1 MNTQFRRISVAVFAG
16 LSLVS
21 ALAGCGKA
29 GSSQAS
35 SASSGGGGPT
45 TTAAIPAKPESGTF
59 QMGIE
64 PWLGYG
70 PWYVAR
76 QHGAFKANGISV
88 NITNFTT
95 DDQINAALA
104 SGKLDGANIATHTML
119 RLAAAGLPITA
130 VLLEDQSNTADAV
143 LAGPG
148 INSIKDLKGKKVAY
162 EEGTTSDILI
172 HHALAA
178 NGMTINDIKK
188 VPLAA
193 ADAGAAA
200 IAGKVDAA
208 VTYEPYLTTALHQN
222 KRFKLIYA
230 ASQDPGLVGDVFV
243 VRNDVL
249 KSRPGQIAALL
260 KSWRQAI
267 SDYKAH
273 TLEAQAIITKAVG
286 AKPGDL
292 TTAFLG
298 VKLYSL
304 QDNVAQLSGAYLNK
318 TILDVLQ
325 AAKQA
330 GLIKGSVDPKSLIDS
345 GFVNQ
350 VAKG

>member
-1 MNTQFRRISVAVFAG
+1 MTKFTRTIAAVLASVG
-16 LSLVS
+16 LLVALS
-21 ALAGCGKA
+21 ACGKA
-29 GSSQAS
+29 GSSQGNT
-35 SASSGGGGPT
+35 ASSGSGPT
-45 TTAAIPAKPESGTF
+45 TTAAIPAKAESGTF

-70 PWYVAR
+70 PWHVAK
-76 QHGAFKANGISV
+76 QKGFFGANGVNV
-88 NITNFTT
+88 NISNFTT

-130 VLLEDQSNTADAV
+130 VLLEDESETADAV

-148 INSIKDLKGKKVAY
+148 IKSIKDLKGKKVAY
-162 EEGTTSDILI
+162 EEGTTSDILL

-178 NGMTINDIKK
+178 NGMTIADIKK

-208 VTYEPYLTTALHQN
+208 VTYEPYLTTALRQN
-222 KRFKLIYA
+222 KAFKLIYTA
-230 ASQDPGLVGDVFV
+230 GQDPGLVGDVFV

-260 KSWRQAI
+260 RSWQQAVTYYRT
-267 SDYKAH
+267 S
-273 TLEAQAIITKAVG
+273 TPSAQAIITTAVG

-292 TTAFLG
+292 TTAFKG
-298 VKLYSL
+298 VKIYSL
-304 QDNVAQLSGAYLNK
+304 PDNVAQLSGAYLNK
-318 TILDVLQ
+318 TIVDVLQ
-325 AAKQA
+325 AANQA
-330 GLIKGSVDPKSLIDS
+330 GLIKGAVNPKGLIDS
-345 GFVNQ
+345 GFVTK

>member
-1 MNTQFRRISVAVFAG
+1 MTKFCRTAVAVLVGVG
-16 LSLVS
+16 LLVT
-21 ALAGCGKA
+21 LAACGKA
-29 GSSQAS
+29 GSSQNT
-35 SASSGGGGPT
+35 SASSGGGPT

-70 PWYVAR
+70 PWDVA
-76 QHGAFKANGISV
+76 QKKGFFGTNGISV
-88 NITNFTT
+88 NISNFTT

-130 VLLEDQSNTADAV
+130 VLLEDESETADAV

-162 EEGTTSDILI
+162 EEGTTSDILL

-188 VPLAA
+188 VPIPA

-222 KRFKLIYA
+222 KKFKLIYTA
-230 ASQDPGLVGDVFV
+230 GQDPGLVGDVFV

-249 KSRPGQIAALL
+249 KSKPGQIGALL
-260 KSWRQAI
+260 KSWAQSVAYYRSNTA
-267 SDYKAH
+267 D
-273 TLEAQAIITKAVG
+273 AQAIITAAVG

-292 TTAFLG
+292 TTAFKG
-298 VKLYSL
+298 VKIYSL
-304 QDNVAQLSGAYLNK
+304 QDNVAQLTGAYLNK

-330 GLIKGSVDPKSLIDS
+330 GLIKGNVDPKSLIDS
-345 GFVNQ
+345 GFVTH

>member
-1 MNTQFRRISVAVFAG
+1 MTKLGRIAFAVLASVG
-16 LSLVS
+16 LVV
-21 ALAGCGKA
+21 ALAACGKA
-29 GSSQAS
+29 GSSQG
-35 SASSGGGGPT
+35 SASSSGTGPT
-45 TTAAIPAKPESGTF
+45 TTATAIPAKAESGTF

-70 PWYVAR
+70 PWQVAK
-76 QHGAFKANGISV
+76 QKGFFTANGINV
-88 NITNFTT
+88 NISNFTT

-130 VLLEDQSNTADAV
+130 VLLEDESETADAV

-162 EEGTTSDILI
+162 EEGTTSDILL

-188 VPLAA
+188 VPIPA

-208 VTYEPYLTTALHQN
+208 VTYEPYLTAALQ
-222 KRFKLIYA
+222 KSKSFRLIYS

-249 KSRPGQIAALL
+249 KSKPGQIAALL
-260 KSWRQAI
+260 KSWGQSVAYYRSNTA
-267 SDYKAH
+267 D
-273 TLEAQAIITKAVG
+273 AQAIITKAVG

-292 TTAFLG
+292 TTAFKG
-298 VKLYSL
+298 VKIYSL
-304 QDNVAQLSGAYLNK
+304 PDNVAQFTGAYLNK

-330 GLIKGSVDPKSLIDS
+330 GLIKGNVNPGSLIDS
-345 GFVNQ
+345 AFVTHL
-350 VAKG
+350 AKR

>member
-1 MNTQFRRISVAVFAG
+1 MTEFRRIILAVVVAVGVVVA
-16 LSLVS
+16 LS
-21 ALAGCGKA
+21 ACGKA
-29 GSSQAS
+29 GSSQGGVAS
-35 SASSGGGGPT
+35 SGGGPT
-45 TTAAIPAKPESGTF
+45 TTAAVPTKPEAGTF

-70 PWYVAR
+70 PWDVA
-76 QHGAFKANGISV
+76 QQKGFFKANGINV
-88 NITNFTT
+88 NISNFTT

-119 RLAAAGLPITA
+119 RLAAAGLPIKA
-130 VLLEDQSNTADAV
+130 VLLEDESDRADAI
-143 LAGPG
+143 LAGAG

-162 EEGTTSDILI
+162 EEGTTSDILL

-178 NGMTINDIKK
+178 NGMTIKDINK

-200 IAGKVDAA
+200 IGGKVDAA

-222 KRFKLIYA
+222 KNFKLIYTA
-230 ASQDPGLVGDVFV
+230 GQDPGLVGDVFV
-243 VRNDVL
+243 VRDDVL

-260 KSWRQAI
+260 KSWQQAI
-267 SDYKAH
+267 AYYRSQTAS
-273 TLEAQAIITKAVG
+273 AQAIITTAVG

-292 TTAFLG
+292 TTAFKG
-298 VKLYSL
+298 VKIYSL
-304 QDNVAQLSGAYLNK
+304 QDNVSQLSGTYLNK
-318 TILDVLQ
+318 TILDVKQ
-325 AAKQA
+325 AAQQA

-345 GFVNQ
+345 GFVSQ
-350 VAKG
+350 VAKK